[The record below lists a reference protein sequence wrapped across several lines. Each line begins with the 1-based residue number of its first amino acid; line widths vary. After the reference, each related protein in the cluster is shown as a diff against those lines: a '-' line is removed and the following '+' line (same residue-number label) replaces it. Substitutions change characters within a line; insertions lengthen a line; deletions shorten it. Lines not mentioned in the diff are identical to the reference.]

1 MRTLPERAT
10 ALHTIL
16 SQARRANFEMALKV
30 IYPLVVGSVAR
41 KAELAREMREVA
53 EVFQLFVAFIRPER
67 GKGA

>member
-1 MRTLPERAT
+1 
-10 ALHTIL
+10 
-16 SQARRANFEMALKV
+16 MALKV